1 MQEDGVERDPCCWRE
16 TKTDVADPQHH
27 VNPGEVF
34 TDHANGVDSGLAI
47 EPVFLDAGGNRQRQ
61 WVVKDFMGRDAELQG
76 IAIGPLGDGKLFLS
90 RASHAVF
97 IDGSNHHA
105 SAVATRQLK
114 HLEEAFVPVL
124 IVGRVE
130 DALTPSNLEAS
141 FHFLPLGGVEHQ
153 RQVDV
158 GDQTAHQLM
167 HILLAIATDVVDV
180 DVQNVSVLLDLT
192 PGHGHQ
198 SVPVLFRQ
206 QFAHLAAA
214 TGVEPFPD
222 DQEGV
227 VLLVRGNPVDRCR
240 SRFVVEGR
248 TDVRIGGS
256 PVA

>member
-1 MQEDGVERDPCCWRE
+1 
-16 TKTDVADPQHH
+16 
-27 VNPGEVF
+27 
-34 TDHANGVDSGLAI
+34 
-47 EPVFLDAGGNRQRQ
+47 
-61 WVVKDFMGRDAELQG
+61 
-76 IAIGPLGDGKLFLS
+76 
-90 RASHAVF
+90 
-97 IDGSNHHA
+97 
-105 SAVATRQLK
+105 
-114 HLEEAFVPVL
+114 
-124 IVGRVE
+124 
-130 DALTPSNLEAS
+130 
-141 FHFLPLGGVEHQ
+141 
-153 RQVDV
+153 
-158 GDQTAHQLM
+158 M